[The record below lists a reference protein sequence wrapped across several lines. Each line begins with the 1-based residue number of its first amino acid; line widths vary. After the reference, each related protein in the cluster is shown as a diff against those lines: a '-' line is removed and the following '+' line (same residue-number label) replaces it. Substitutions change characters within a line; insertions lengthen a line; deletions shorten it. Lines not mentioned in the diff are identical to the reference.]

1 MTRPVKDRSG
11 VGLPPK
17 AERRALG
24 KLAAQKRAQ
33 AKRRKRILNNLL
45 VGAAGV
51 AVLVLLLFVF
61 GVFGGG
67 DPATDP
73 QASASASAGT
83 NVGTDPALQ
92 TKPTVTAGTGELTEL
107 KVTPLITGP
116 GPAVQDGQSLM
127 VNYVGV
133 NYASG
138 EEFDTSF
145 GKSPFTFTI
154 GRGEVI
160 KGWDQG
166 LLGVT
171 VGSRVQIDIPADL
184 AYGDTGDGTATSGPL
199 RFVVDV
205 LSAT

>member
-33 AKRRKRILNNLL
+33 AKRRKRILNNVLG
-45 VGAAGV
+45 GAAGV

-61 GVFGGG
+61 GVFGG

-184 AYGDTGDGTATSGPL
+184 AYGDTGGGATSGPL

-205 LSAT
+205 LSAS